1 MVGDREGFPSRAEI
15 LQRNQGV
22 RPQSL
27 CLIGGSVNTVQLNRT
42 VFAARIAREGAANQ
56 NTEDYETRSNSRTT
70 GMTNDGGE
78 SQRTVQH
85 GNEAIARRRE
95 EVPQRCMNCGAER
108 KLVGS
113 E

>member
-22 RPQSL
+22 RPQRL
-27 CLIGGSVNTVQLNRT
+27 CLVDAQGEHCSAQPDSFRGCNAQ
-42 VFAARIAREGAANQ
+42 EGAANQ

-85 GNEAIARRRE
+85 GNEAIA
-95 EVPQRCMNCGAER
+95 
-108 KLVGS
+108 L
-113 E
+113 